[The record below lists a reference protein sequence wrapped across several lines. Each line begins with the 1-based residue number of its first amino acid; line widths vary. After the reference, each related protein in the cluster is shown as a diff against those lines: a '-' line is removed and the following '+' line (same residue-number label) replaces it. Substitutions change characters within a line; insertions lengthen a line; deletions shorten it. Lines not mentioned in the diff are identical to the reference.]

1 MPNGSVGS
9 VSAITSTAG
18 RATIATGPTGI
29 KGATGRFDNTIV
41 TVITGNPDLTVPE
54 KIGSAGAE
62 AAAGSKA
69 STARRS
75 RGAVTRR
82 RTRPRPVA
90 PEQNAPAVLIPTP
103 EADRG
108 ATANGVAAADPHPP
122 RVIFLDIPMT
132 AGPAMRAVVKR
143 QYAPGEV
150 LSIYRPLMEDTLRDL
165 RALDESRKRRSKFV
179 LGHVSFGVHELLPD
193 AAACKYVTV
202 LRDPVERVIDE
213 YEYIRKTKQH
223 FLHERVSGMT
233 LKDFACAGLSNGT
246 HNGQTKYLT
255 QTQWSSL
262 PGPGRDAGA
271 GAGAVSTLASGALE
285 QTKRNLEEHF
295 LVVGLAEELDTTL
308 LMMKRRLGWKLPFY
322 TGAAPAA
329 PVQSLRATVSPDALA
344 AIEKHNELDL
354 QLYEWS
360 RERFEQSVQRT
371 GLLFQAELRG
381 FQALNAWYAFHR
393 RGGR

>member
-1 MPNGSVGS
+1 M
-9 VSAITSTAG
+9 AG
-18 RATIATGPTGI
+18 RATIAIGPTRI

-41 TVITGNPDLTVPE
+41 TLITGNPELTVPE

-82 RTRPRPVA
+82 RTRPRPAA
-90 PEQNAPAVLIPTP
+90 PEQQAPAVIIPASQ
-103 EADRG
+103 ADRSTPPAG
-108 ATANGVAAADPHPP
+108 AATSADPHPP

-132 AGPAMRAVVKR
+132 AGPARRAVVKR
-143 QYAPGEV
+143 QFAPGEV
-150 LSIYRPLMEDTLRDL
+150 LSVYRPLMEDTLREL
-165 RALDESRKRRSKFV
+165 RSLDEGRKRRSKFV

-193 AAACKYVTV
+193 ASECKYVTV

-213 YEYIRKTKQH
+213 YEYIRRTKQH
-223 FLHERVSGMT
+223 FLHEPVSRMS
-233 LKDFACAGLSNGT
+233 LKDFARAGLSNGT

-262 PGPGRDAGA
+262 PGRDAGAAAGAGAGVGA

-285 QTKRNLEEHF
+285 QAKRNLEQHF
-295 LVVGLAEELDTTL
+295 LVVGLTEELDATL